1 MADMTQPCWYILHTY
16 SGYESMV
23 KDSLERLIENNN
35 LQSQIFDVKIPMETT
50 IEEKNGK
57 RKLVDRKLLPC
68 YVFIK
73 MIYSNQLWY
82 WVTNTRGVTG
92 FVGPQGRPLPMK
104 EDEIRRMRLE
114 EVAVDAN
121 FAVGDKVSI
130 DAGPLEGFEG
140 VIKELNDSSQKAL
153 VNVELFG
160 RNTDVEVEYIQIKKM
175 DSPVAESK
183 EDSAESSSPA
193 GTDGEDSSSQS

>member
-1 MADMTQPCWYILHTY
+1 MATMVADPENPCWYILHTY

-35 LQSQIFDVKIPMETT
+35 LQDMIFDVKIPMEQT

-57 RKLVDRKLLPC
+57 RKVVERKLLPC

-92 FVGPQGRPLPMK
+92 FVGPQGRPIPMK
-104 EDEIRRMRLE
+104 EAEIRKMRLE
-114 EVAVDAN
+114 DYVIDAE
-121 FAVGDKVSI
+121 FAVGDKVSVVS
-130 DAGPLEGFEG
+130 GPLEGFEG
-140 VIKELNDSSQKAL
+140 IVTELNDAAQKAK
-153 VNVELFG
+153 VNIQMFG
-160 RNTDVEVEYIQIKKM
+160 RNTDVEVEYIQVKKIE
-175 DSPVAESK
+175 VNE
-183 EDSAESSSPA
+183 
-193 GTDGEDSSSQS
+193 